1 MWGER
6 NHSSKCFGLPS
17 FYQIKPPTTLPCK
30 NVLTPH
36 LFQNVLMKVSQILVV
51 LTGAQYGAA
60 VKMFPM
66 YLLSGS
72 TMRLIKQMWFIIF
85 ALMVRLFVQ
94 WSVELL
100 GINLVKWCKRGLEV
114 TFMSG
119 DTFNWGQTFLTRA
132 CQHWNLRHI
141 CSDGKNVHGIRHRVG
156 QRIAS
161 NCR

>member
-1 MWGER
+1 MD
-6 NHSSKCFGLPS
+6 
-17 FYQIKPPTTLPCK
+17 
-30 NVLTPH
+30 LTR
-36 LFQNVLMKVSQILVV
+36 
-51 LTGAQYGAA
+51 AQYGAA
-60 VKMFPM
+60 VKTFPM

-85 ALMVRLFVQ
+85 ALMAQLFVQ
-94 WSVELL
+94 WSVTLLGQSEASIHVTWPVWTNQRPEKLL

-141 CSDGKNVHGIRHRVG
+141 CSDGKNFHGIRHRVE
-156 QRIAS
+156 RIAS
-161 NCR
+161 NCLKNMCSTSILRLKSPASIHSF